1 MGNLIKFFSETV
13 STETGGSD
21 STLIAEEVDSYKSES
36 ERACTHSE
44 ASSAETGGSGATR
57 RAV

>member
-21 STLIAEEVDSYKSES
+21 STLIAEEVDSL
-36 ERACTHSE
+36 
-44 ASSAETGGSGATR
+44 GVGQF
-57 RAV
+57 